1 MRQSRKTAHSHAGHD
16 HHHEHHDCLACAA
29 LENKKKGAG
38 TWLALAV
45 GVVPC
50 TGALLVLLFGVA
62 NDLLFP
68 AILMVAAIS
77 TGMAIAMSG
86 IGVLAILGRRMAF
99 RRMKDDEAK
108 RTRFTSG
115 LRIAGAALVLL
126 IGTFLFGLTYSHS
139 GQLAC
144 RSSLRNSARPQL
156 RVSSISTNSFKMI
169 RSLLMHRLLRLQ
181 AGVAL
186 IAAASPLLH
195 AQDAAASSPDR
206 TL

>member
-1 MRQSRKTAHSHAGHD
+1 VMLRSAIQALRNSRKAEHAHAGHD

-29 LENKKKGAG
+29 LEKKKGAG

-77 TGMAIAMSG
+77 GGMALAMSG
-86 IGVLAILGRRMAF
+86 IGVLAIIGRRMAF
-99 RRMKDDEAK
+99 RRMKDGDARK
-108 RTRFTSG
+108 LRFASV

-126 IGTFLFGLTYSHS
+126 IGSLLFGLTYSNS
-139 GQLAC
+139 QPLPSPSADWQGLKS
-144 RSSLRNSARPQL
+144 RSES
-156 RVSSISTNSFKMI
+156 
-169 RSLLMHRLLRLQ
+169 
-181 AGVAL
+181 
-186 IAAASPLLH
+186 
-195 AQDAAASSPDR
+195 ASSFLDTDYSKYSKGSP
-206 TL
+206 

>member
-1 MRQSRKTAHSHAGHD
+1 MPSCCARAIQSSRHSRNSDESETGAHSHAGHD
-16 HHHEHHDCLACAA
+16 HHHESHGDHHHDHAHHDCLACSA
-29 LENKKKGAG
+29 LEKKKKGAG

-77 TGMAIAMSG
+77 AGMAIAMSG

-108 RTRFTSG
+108 RARFTSG
-115 LRIAGAALVLL
+115 LRIAGATVVLM
-126 IGTFLFGLTYSHS
+126 IGTLLFGLTYSNS
-139 GQLAC
+139 GQLA
-144 RSSLRNSARPQL
+144 LPAQPSA
-156 RVSSISTNSFKMI
+156 V
-169 RSLLMHRLLRLQ
+169 
-181 AGVAL
+181 G
-186 IAAASPLLH
+186 ASP
-195 AQDAAASSPDR
+195 AQGVE
-206 TL
+206 

>member
-1 MRQSRKTAHSHAGHD
+1 MITTTKVMVTTTTIMLTTTASPAPRLRKRT
-16 HHHEHHDCLACAA
+16 
-29 LENKKKGAG
+29 KGAG

-77 TGMAIAMSG
+77 AGMAIAMSG

-108 RTRFTSG
+108 RARFTSG
-115 LRIAGAALVLL
+115 LRIAGATVVLM
-126 IGTFLFGLTYSHS
+126 IGTLLFGLTYSNS
-139 GQLAC
+139 GQLA
-144 RSSLRNSARPQL
+144 LPVQPSAL
-156 RVSSISTNSFKMI
+156 
-169 RSLLMHRLLRLQ
+169 
-181 AGVAL
+181 G
-186 IAAASPLLH
+186 ASP
-195 AQDAAASSPDR
+195 AQSVE
-206 TL
+206 